1 MNLLRLLLK
10 NTTGKSPL
18 CKATKSIVTVA
29 IVDTPAAKPSKPSI
43 KLTVL
48 VIPTIQKIVTGIAKY
63 SKKDKITKWVCNK
76 INSNIKCH

>member
-1 MNLLRLLLK
+1 MQNPKDAPAKAAVK

-48 VIPTIQKIVTGIAKY
+48 VIPTIQK
-63 SKKDKITKWVCNK
+63 
-76 INSNIKCH
+76 